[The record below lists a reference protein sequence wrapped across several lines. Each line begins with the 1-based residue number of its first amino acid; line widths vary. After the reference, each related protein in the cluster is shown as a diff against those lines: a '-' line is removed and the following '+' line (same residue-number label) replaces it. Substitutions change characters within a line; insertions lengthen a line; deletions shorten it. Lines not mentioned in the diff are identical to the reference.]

1 MNFDHVALNV
11 KNIPLSVKW
20 YVTAV
25 GAKVLYQDETWA
37 MLDAGGV
44 KLALTLPNQHP
55 RHIAFDVGPLPT
67 GDFLRKARSHRD
79 GSLSQYVVDPDGNA
93 IEWIHYP
100 AAGSPVRS
108 DAATTPTDPEAST

>member
-11 KNIPLSVKW
+11 KDITRSVEW

-25 GAKVLYQDETWA
+25 GAKVLYQDDTWA

-79 GSLSQYVVDPDGNA
+79 GSLSQYAVDPDGNA

-100 AAGSPVRS
+100 AAGSPVQS
-108 DAATTPTDPEAST
+108 DAATAPADPEAST

>member
-11 KNIPLSVKW
+11 KDIARSVEW
-20 YVTAV
+20 YVKAV
-25 GAKVLYQDETWA
+25 GAKVLYRDDTWA

-55 RHIAFDVGPLPT
+55 RHIAFDVGRLPSEE
-67 GDFLRKARSHRD
+67 FIRKARSHRD

-100 AAGSPVRS
+100 AAAIHTGPGPS
-108 DAATTPTDPEAST
+108 E